1 MHLIDL
7 TNEDPPPTLSGS
19 KEEPRMKS
27 PTRIA
32 AAALAALFS
41 AAGAAHAQE
50 TTLRMVSA
58 FAENTQYVKNT
69 LGFID
74 KLNADGNGKLQI
86 NFLGGPKAMPPF
98 EVGNAVRTGVVDVA
112 LTTGAYY
119 TNIMPEADALKLSE
133 RPATELRSNGGL
145 ALINKIWNEKAN
157 MVYLARIVD
166 YSPFHLYLTKKIDK
180 PDLSGLKIR
189 ITPVYRDFFQALG
202 AQLMQTAPGEV
213 YTALERGVVDGYGWP
228 IHGIFDLHWN
238 EKTKYRVDPGFY
250 NAEVSLIMNLDK
262 WKSLNPAQRELLERE
277 VTAFE
282 AKNDFWKQYNAEE
295 IRRQKEAGIQTITFP
310 PAEAKQYYAR
320 AYEVGWA
327 SIIKASP
334 TYGPQMRKLF
344 SK

>member
-1 MHLIDL
+1 MNK
-7 TNEDPPPTLSGS
+7 TTW
-19 KEEPRMKS
+19 M
-27 PTRIA
+27 A
-32 AAALAALFS
+32 AAALVAL
-41 AAGAAHAQE
+41 AGAPAAQAQE

-69 LGFID
+69 MGFID
-74 KLNADGNGKLQI
+74 QLNHDGKGKLQI
-86 NFLGGPKAMPPF
+86 NFIGGPKAMPPF
-98 EVGNAVRTGVVDVA
+98 EVGNAVRTGVVDLA

-119 TNIMPEADALKLSE
+119 TNIMPEADALKLTE
-133 RPATELRSNGGL
+133 RPATELRKNGGL

-228 IHGIFDLHWN
+228 IHGIFDLNWN

-262 WKSLNPAQRELLERE
+262 WKALPPASRDLLEQE
-277 VTAFE
+277 AAAFE

-295 IRRQKEAGIQTITFP
+295 IRRQKDAGIQAITFP
-310 PAEAKQYYAR
+310 PAEAKQYYAK